1 MKRSLTTVSKKSSL
15 TRAKNLADKYFSL
28 YVRQRDADENGMVKC
43 CTCGKRGHWKDF
55 DCGHFMSRRYEA
67 TRFEEKNT
75 GVQCTGCNIFSQ
87 GKQFEFGKYLDGR
100 YGDGTA
106 EKMLLMSK
114 MTVKRGELGLRWI
127 IEEYKKKIESL

>member
-1 MKRSLTTVSKKSSL
+1 
-15 TRAKNLADKYFSL
+15 
-28 YVRQRDADENGMVKC
+28 
-43 CTCGKRGHWKDF
+43 
-55 DCGHFMSRRYEA
+55 MSRRYEA

-87 GKQFEFGKYLDGR
+87 GKQFEFGKYLDER
-100 YGDGTA
+100 YGEGTA

-114 MTVKRGELGLRWI
+114 MTVKRGEFGLRWI

>member
-1 MKRSLTTVSKKSSL
+1 MKKCLTSKKSSL

-87 GKQFEFGKYLDGR
+87 GKQFEFGKYLDER
-100 YGDGTA
+100 YGEGTA
-106 EKMLLMSK
+106 ENMLLRSK

-127 IEEYKKKIESL
+127 IEEYKKKIENL